1 MFKPCHSS
9 FSFSKGSRK
18 DQIQCVFSGL
28 EMILLATV
36 YLLARL
42 HTDEGMDRGKLAT
55 TVVPLIDSQMAQIA
69 LQLRLT
75 RHGR

>member
-1 MFKPCHSS
+1 
-9 FSFSKGSRK
+9 
-18 DQIQCVFSGL
+18 
-28 EMILLATV
+28 MILLATV

-55 TVVPLIDSQMAQIA
+55 IVVPIDSQMAQIA

>member
-1 MFKPCHSS
+1 
-9 FSFSKGSRK
+9 
-18 DQIQCVFSGL
+18 
-28 EMILLATV
+28 MILLATV